1 MMVII
6 SLGYI
11 WVGRKRSRCP
21 AASKEWCQFGAN
33 CCQKSSTEQNSSS
46 ILIAEPPED
55 KHWFSSLLYLIR
67 YGSLSRTHVNH
78 RQECHRCAFPCGV
91 QKQTNQPRLP
101 SNSSPWLDPQR
112 GGVHR
117 LARFYNRSNNG
128 SCESKQV

>member
-11 WVGRKRSRCP
+11 CVGRKRSRCP

-67 YGSLSRTHVNH
+67 YGSLSRTHVIYSSFAEKPSAANL
-78 RQECHRCAFPCGV
+78 CAVNLF
-91 QKQTNQPRLP
+91 
-101 SNSSPWLDPQR
+101 
-112 GGVHR
+112 
-117 LARFYNRSNNG
+117 
-128 SCESKQV
+128 SCICVINWNTCTTCS